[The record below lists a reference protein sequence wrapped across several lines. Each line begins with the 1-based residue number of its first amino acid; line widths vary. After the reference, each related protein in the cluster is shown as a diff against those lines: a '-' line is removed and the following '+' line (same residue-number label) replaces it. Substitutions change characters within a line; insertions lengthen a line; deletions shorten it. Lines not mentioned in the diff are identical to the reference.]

1 MDKFLEMKTF
11 VAVVDAGSFVKASDA
26 QGMSKPAVS
35 RYISDL
41 ESRLGVR
48 LLQRTTRRLSLT
60 DEGHIFYD
68 RCRNVLMAVDEAE
81 TEIASRSSEA
91 SGLVRINAP
100 LTFGILH
107 LAPLWGEFRRL
118 HPKVTL
124 DITLS
129 DRVADL
135 VEEGFDLAIRIAALP
150 DSGLISRRIATTRMV
165 LCASPHYLALHGVPR
180 HPSELA
186 THAVIA
192 YNQLSSG
199 DEWHF
204 DGPEGKV
211 TVRTH
216 PCISTNNGDTC
227 RAAAVHHQGI
237 VLQPSF
243 LVSEDLASGALVE
256 LMPEFRSIEIGI
268 YTMYPTR
275 RHVPPKVSMLV
286 EFLGQAFRNCSW
298 GN

>member
-60 DEGHIFYD
+60 DEGHIFYE

-129 DRVADL
+129 DRVVDL

-165 LCASPHYLALHGVPR
+165 LCASPHYLAQHGVPT

-211 TVRTH
+211 AVRTH

-256 LMPEFRSIEIGI
+256 LMPAFRSIEIGI

-298 GN
+298 GT